1 MIDLDALC
9 PALEKLESD
18 IEIAKG
24 GHLQKSFRHGLNKP
38 DPVCESMLE
47 QGFEFGEF
55 ERRLILTAM
64 LKADGNVSQA
74 ARLLGLSRAQIAYR
88 LEKLNYDNK

>member
-1 MIDLDALC
+1 
-9 PALEKLESD
+9 
-18 IEIAKG
+18 
-24 GHLQKSFRHGLNKP
+24 
-38 DPVCESMLE
+38 MLE